1 MLQQGQSVL
10 QRRNCFEKLLCE
22 ATFHVVLSLLI
33 ISELL
38 NPPLVSSC
46 VSDVS

>member
-10 QRRNCFEKLLCE
+10 QRRNCFETLLCE

-38 NPPLVSSC
+38 NPPLASSC